1 MGVFVEVHKY
11 IWYQEEF
18 ILDVSDFGYMKKW
31 RLREAK
37 AIGVISWSPEQT
49 FSKYLCAASI

>member
-1 MGVFVEVHKY
+1 MGVLVEVHKY

-37 AIGVISWSPEQT
+37 AIGVIS
-49 FSKYLCAASI
+49 